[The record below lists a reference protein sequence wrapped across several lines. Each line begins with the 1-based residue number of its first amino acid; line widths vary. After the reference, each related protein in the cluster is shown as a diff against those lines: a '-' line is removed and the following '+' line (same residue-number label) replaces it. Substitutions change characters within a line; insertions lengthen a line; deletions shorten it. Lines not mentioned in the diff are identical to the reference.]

1 MESNSAAKERI
12 TTKEF
17 SAKFRTKTE
26 VYTFVTID
34 VAAYMPAHECCTI
47 YWLKDIV
54 NGNKKCKCL
63 FPLLK
68 NS

>member
-34 VAAYMPAHECCTI
+34 VAAYMPSHECCTI

-54 NGNKKCKCL
+54 NGNKKCK
-63 FPLLK
+63 
-68 NS
+68 